1 MGLDKVAHT
10 VDRGLQIAQLV
21 LALVTLGLARLGDAG
36 TSLQF
41 GSTLDS
47 HWLGQMT
54 TAGWVIVLCS
64 SLLGHQL
71 GDPPAPWFD
80 AATNTCGGI
89 LYIATGALVIDFY
102 TNALGPPPAKDAGLA
117 MGSFSLITGFLLL
130 ADAFIVTLYRKRAT
144 NAT

>member
-10 VDRGLQIAQLV
+10 VDRGLQIAQLVLSCSVTHKKKTPSQHLILIARFQV

-54 TAGWVIVLCS
+54 TAGW
-64 SLLGHQL
+64 G
-71 GDPPAPWFD
+71 
-80 AATNTCGGI
+80 
-89 LYIATGALVIDFY
+89 
-102 TNALGPPPAKDAGLA
+102 K
-117 MGSFSLITGFLLL
+117 
-130 ADAFIVTLYRKRAT
+130 
-144 NAT
+144 